1 MRDINE
7 LCGEEVKHCCMVRE
21 MLIRTYL
28 RRVILTQ
35 QVYNGLR
42 QNSPR
47 LVKLCGEVNPGTEVK
62 SSGNTMKVVLVTD
75 MTHATRGFSVSYTSN
90 EDSGKLCV

>member
-7 LCGEEVKHCCMVRE
+7 LCVKEMKHCCMVQE
-21 MLIRTYL
+21 MPIRMYL
-28 RRVILTQ
+28 TRVILTQ

-75 MTHATRGFSVSYTSN
+75 VSHASRGFSVSYTSS

>member
-1 MRDINE
+1 M
-7 LCGEEVKHCCMVRE
+7 C
-21 MLIRTYL
+21 IRMYFVL

-62 SSGNTMKVVLVTD
+62 SSGNTMKVILVTD
-75 MTHATRGFSVSYTSN
+75 MSHATRGFSVSYTSS
-90 EDSGKLCV
+90 EDAGSIYV